1 MKLVTVAAMCALY
14 AGLVQHAAAQSPAQ
28 LSGGYPNRPIRMIM
42 PAAPGGP
49 VDVIGRTV
57 GAGLAE
63 ALGQQIVMDNRA
75 GAGGII
81 GAEIV
86 ANGTPDGYTLM
97 FAHSGPLAIEAA
109 IHTKLSY
116 HPLKSFAP
124 VSLVAA
130 SPYAL
135 IVSSASP
142 AKSVK
147 ELAALARSRP
157 GKFHFASGG
166 IGTGL
171 HMAGELLNLAASIRM
186 VHVPY
191 KGAAPSMTA
200 LMSGEVDT
208 MFNGVSSALPHV
220 KAGRIRALA
229 ISTAQRSPL
238 LPDLPTVAESGLN
251 YETSGWYGM
260 VAPAGTPKSITG
272 KLQASLHKALNTV
285 EMKERLAAQGID
297 GIASTPEQLTR
308 HLREELEKWTAVVK
322 AAGLKAD

>member
-1 MKLVTVAAMCALY
+1 MRPVTIVVLAVLGAALI
-14 AGLVQHAAAQSPAQ
+14 QHAAAQTPGS
-28 LSGGYPNRPIRMIM
+28 YPNRPIRLIL

-57 GAGLAE
+57 GIGLAE
-63 ALGQQIVMDNRA
+63 ALGQLIVMDNRA

-86 ANGTPDGYTLM
+86 ARGNPDGYTLM

-109 IHTKLSY
+109 IHVKLSY
-116 HPLKSFAP
+116 HPLKDFAP

-135 IVSSASP
+135 IVSPASP

-147 ELAALARSRP
+147 ELVALAKSRP
-157 GKFHFASGG
+157 EKFHFASGG

-171 HMAGELLNLAASIRM
+171 HMAGELLNLAAGIRM
-186 VHVPY
+186 IHVPY
-191 KGAAPSMTA
+191 KGAAPGMTA

-208 MFNGVSSALPHV
+208 MFNGVSSALPQV
-220 KAGRIRALA
+220 KAGRLRALA
-229 ISTAQRSPL
+229 VSSAQRTPL
-238 LPDLPTVAESGLN
+238 LPDLPTVAESGLK
-251 YETSGWYGM
+251 YETAGWYGL
-260 VAPAGTPKSITG
+260 VAPARTPKAVTAR
-272 KLQASLHKALNTV
+272 LQSQLHKALNTP
-285 EMKERLAAQGID
+285 EMKERLASQGVD
-297 GIASTPEQLTR
+297 GIASTSEQLTQ
-308 HLREELEKWTAVVK
+308 HLRVEIDKWTAVVK

>member
-1 MKLVTVAAMCALY
+1 MRNFTVLVLCALC
-14 AGLVQHAAAQSPAQ
+14 AAQFQHAAAQAP
-28 LSGGYPNRPIRMIM
+28 GGYPSRPIRMIL
-42 PAAPGGP
+42 PASPGGP
-49 VDVIGRTV
+49 VDVIARTV

-63 ALGQQIVMDNRA
+63 ALGQPIVMDNRA

-86 ANGTPDGYTLM
+86 VNANPDGYTLM

-109 IHTKLSY
+109 LHSKLSY

-130 SPYAL
+130 SPYVL
-135 IVSSASP
+135 IVTSATP

-147 ELAALARSRP
+147 DLIALARSRP
-157 GKFHFASGG
+157 GKFHYASGG

-171 HMAGELLNLAASIRM
+171 HMAGELLNLAAGLKM

-191 KGAAPSMTA
+191 KGAGPSMAA
-200 LMSGEVDT
+200 LMSGEVDM

-220 KAGRIRALA
+220 KAGRLRAIA
-229 ISTAQRSPL
+229 ISSAQRSPL
-238 LPDLPTVAESGLN
+238 LPDLPTVAESGLR
-251 YETSGWYGM
+251 YETAGWYGL
-260 VAPAGTPKSITG
+260 VAPAGTPKPVTAR
-272 KLQASLHKALNTV
+272 LQASLHQALNAP

-297 GIASTPEQLTR
+297 GIASTPEQLIK
-308 HLREELEKWTAVVK
+308 HLRSELDKWTAVVK
-322 AAGLKAD
+322 AAGLKVD

>member
-1 MKLVTVAAMCALY
+1 MRLVLLAVVAALG
-14 AGLVQHAAAQSPAQ
+14 AGIAQHAAAQAP
-28 LSGGYPNRPIRMIM
+28 GTYPNRPIRLIL
-42 PAAPGGP
+42 PASPGGP

-57 GAGLAE
+57 GSGLAE
-63 ALGQQIVMDNRA
+63 ALGQSIVMDNRA

-86 ANGTPDGYTLM
+86 ARGTPDGYTLM

-109 IHTKLSY
+109 IHAKLSY
-116 HPLKSFAP
+116 HPLKDFAP

-135 IVSSASP
+135 IVSPASP

-147 ELAALARSRP
+147 ELVALAKSRP

-166 IGTGL
+166 VGTGL
-171 HMAGELLNLAASIRM
+171 HMAGELLNLAAGIRM
-186 VHVPY
+186 IHVPY

-220 KAGRIRALA
+220 KVGRLRALA
-229 ISTAQRSPL
+229 VSSAQRTPL
-238 LPDLPTVAESGLN
+238 LPDLPTVAESGLA
-251 YETSGWYGM
+251 YETAGWYGL
-260 VAPAGTPKSITG
+260 VAPARTPKAITAT
-272 KLQASLHKALNTV
+272 LQSHLHKALNRT
-285 EMKERLAAQGID
+285 EMKERLANQGVD
-297 GIASTPEQLTR
+297 GIASTSEQLTQ
-308 HLREELEKWTAVVK
+308 HLRVELDKWTAVVK

>member
-1 MKLVTVAAMCALY
+1 MRYLCPLLLAAVALCS
-14 AGLVQHAAAQSPAQ
+14 GAQASEA
-28 LSGGYPNRPIRMIM
+28 YPSRPIRLLM

-81 GAEIV
+81 GSEILV
-86 ANGTPDGYTLM
+86 HAAPDGYTLM
-97 FAHSGPLAIEAA
+97 FAHSGPLAIESAM
-109 IHTKLSY
+109 HSKLSY
-116 HPLKSFAP
+116 NPLKDFAP
-124 VSLVAA
+124 VSLVAE

-135 IVSSASP
+135 IVAPSSP

-147 ELAALARSRP
+147 DLVALAKSRP
-157 GKFHFASGG
+157 GKLHFGSGG

-171 HMAGELLNLAASIRM
+171 HMAGELLNVAAGIKM

-200 LMSGEVDT
+200 MMGGEVDA

-229 ISTAQRSPL
+229 VSTAKRSPL
-238 LPDLPTVAESGLN
+238 FPELPTVAESGLK
-251 YETSGWYGM
+251 YETGGWYGL
-260 VAPAGTPKSITG
+260 VAPARTPKTITG
-272 KLQASLHKALNTV
+272 KVQASLHKALNTPD
-285 EMKERLAAQGID
+285 MKQRLAAQGIE
-297 GIASTPEQLTR
+297 GIASTPEQLSK
-308 HLREELEKWTAVVK
+308 HLRAELDKWTAVVK
-322 AAGLKAD
+322 AAGLKAN

>member
-1 MKLVTVAAMCALY
+1 MRRVTKVVLAALCSAAL
-14 AGLVQHAAAQSPAQ
+14 HPAAAQSTG
-28 LSGGYPNRPIRMIM
+28 SYPNRPIRLVM

-57 GAGLAE
+57 GNGLAE
-63 ALGQQIVMDNRA
+63 ALGQTIVMDNRA

-86 ANGTPDGYTLM
+86 ARGNPDGYTLM

-109 IHTKLSY
+109 IHSKLSY
-116 HPLKSFAP
+116 SPVKDFAP

-130 SPYAL
+130 SPYVL
-135 IVSSASP
+135 IVSPASP

-147 ELAALARSRP
+147 DLIALAQSRS

-171 HMAGELLNLAASIRM
+171 HMAGELLNLAAGIKM

-229 ISTAQRSPL
+229 ISSAQRSPL
-238 LPDLPTVAESGLN
+238 LPDLPTVAESGFT
-251 YETSGWYGM
+251 YETAGWYGL
-260 VAPAGTPKSITG
+260 VAPAGTPQAVTA
-272 KLQASLHKALNTV
+272 KLQSHLQKALNTPV
-285 EMKERLAAQGID
+285 MKERLANQGVD

-308 HLREELEKWTAVVK
+308 HLRAELEKWTAVVK

>member
-1 MKLVTVAAMCALY
+1 MRPVTMLLLAALCAVP
-14 AGLVQHAAAQSPAQ
+14 GQHAAAQA
-28 LSGGYPNRPIRMIM
+28 SGSYPNRPIRLIL

-57 GAGLAE
+57 GTGLAE
-63 ALGQQIVMDNRA
+63 ALGQIIVIDNRA

-86 ANGTPDGYTLM
+86 ARGNPDGYTLM

-109 IHTKLSY
+109 IHSKLPY
-116 HPLKSFAP
+116 HPLKDFAP

-135 IVSSASP
+135 IVSPASP

-147 ELAALARSRP
+147 ELVALAKSRQ

-166 IGTGL
+166 VGTGL
-171 HMAGELLNLAASIRM
+171 HMAGELLNLAAGINM
-186 VHVPY
+186 IHVPY

-220 KAGRIRALA
+220 KAGRLRALA
-229 ISTAQRSPL
+229 VSSAHRSPL
-238 LPDLPTVAESGLN
+238 FPDLPTVAESGFK
-251 YETSGWYGM
+251 YETAGWYGL
-260 VAPAGTPKSITG
+260 VAPARTPKAVTTR
-272 KLQASLHKALNTV
+272 LQSDLHTALNSPQ
-285 EMKERLAAQGID
+285 MKERLAAQGVD
-297 GIASTPEQLTR
+297 GIASTPEALTQ
-308 HLREELEKWTAVVK
+308 HLRVELEKWTAVVK

>member
-1 MKLVTVAAMCALY
+1 MRTVYALLYGLAAVALCS
-14 AGLVQHAAAQSPAQ
+14 GAQASEA
-28 LSGGYPNRPIRMIM
+28 YPGRPIRLLM

-81 GAEIV
+81 GSEILV
-86 ANGTPDGYTLM
+86 HAAPDGYTLM
-97 FAHSGPLAIEAA
+97 FAHSGPLAIESAM
-109 IHTKLSY
+109 HSKLSY
-116 HPLKSFAP
+116 DPLKDFAP
-124 VSLVAA
+124 VSLVAE

-135 IVSSASP
+135 IVAPSSP

-147 ELAALARSRP
+147 DLVALVKSRP
-157 GKFHFASGG
+157 GKFHFGSGG

-171 HMAGELLNLAASIRM
+171 HMAGELLNVAAGIKM

-200 LMSGEVDT
+200 MMGGEVDT

-229 ISTAQRSPL
+229 VSTAKRSALFPE
-238 LPDLPTVAESGLN
+238 LPTVAESGLK
-251 YETSGWYGM
+251 YETGGWYGL
-260 VAPAGTPKSITG
+260 VAPARTPKAITG
-272 KLQASLHKALNTV
+272 KVQASLHKALNTPD
-285 EMKERLAAQGID
+285 MKQRLAAQGIE
-297 GIASTPEQLTR
+297 GIASTPEQLTK
-308 HLREELEKWTAVVK
+308 HLRSELDKWTAVVK
-322 AAGLKAD
+322 AAGLKAN

>member
-1 MKLVTVAAMCALY
+1 MRYLRALLLAAVALCS
-14 AGLVQHAAAQSPAQ
+14 GAQASEA
-28 LSGGYPNRPIRMIM
+28 YPSRPIRLLM

-81 GAEIV
+81 GSEILV
-86 ANGTPDGYTLM
+86 HAAPDGYTLM
-97 FAHSGPLAIEAA
+97 FAHSGPLAIESAM
-109 IHTKLSY
+109 HSKLSY
-116 HPLKSFAP
+116 NPLKDFAP
-124 VSLVAA
+124 VSLVAE

-135 IVSSASP
+135 IVAPSSP

-147 ELAALARSRP
+147 ELVALAKSRP
-157 GKFHFASGG
+157 GKLHFGSGG

-171 HMAGELLNLAASIRM
+171 HMAGELLNVAAGIKM

-200 LMSGEVDT
+200 MMGGEVDA

-229 ISTAQRSPL
+229 VSTAKRSPL
-238 LPDLPTVAESGLN
+238 FPELPTVAESGLK
-251 YETSGWYGM
+251 YETGGWYGL
-260 VAPAGTPKSITG
+260 VAPARTPKTITG
-272 KLQASLHKALNTV
+272 KVQASLHKALNTPD
-285 EMKERLAAQGID
+285 MKQRLAAQGIE
-297 GIASTPEQLTR
+297 GIASTPEQLSK
-308 HLREELEKWTAVVK
+308 HLRAELDKWTAVVK
-322 AAGLKAD
+322 AAGLKAN